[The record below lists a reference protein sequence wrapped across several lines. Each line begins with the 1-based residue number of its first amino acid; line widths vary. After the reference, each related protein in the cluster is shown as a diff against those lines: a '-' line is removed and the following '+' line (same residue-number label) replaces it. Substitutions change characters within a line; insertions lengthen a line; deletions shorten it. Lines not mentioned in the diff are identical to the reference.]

1 MTDHEPVRPHLRLD
15 LCFRHVE
22 SIVQEFDPDL
32 RLRKSVDRPT
42 FYVLERKCRRRPAV
56 NAGLG
61 DHSDLHVQARDGY
74 IHISLVHWQWLT
86 RPANIITALQEE
98 GEDLFAKSG
107 NDVADELEYEERWA
121 KESKRRRRKG
131 LLRDIAVDAYDPL
144 SRMGNKDG
152 TERTRINS
160 PGWPAPLEAS
170 DTASTSTHQGGPR
183 VPDLGADEH
192 AGQPLG
198 AS

>member
-1 MTDHEPVRPHLRLD
+1 MTHHEPVRPHLRLEPW
-15 LCFRHVE
+15 CRHVE
-22 SIVQEFDPDL
+22 DILQEFDPDL

-74 IHISLVHWQWLT
+74 IHVSLVHWQWLT
-86 RPANIITALQEE
+86 RPANIITALTEE
-98 GEDLFAKSG
+98 GEDLFAKG
-107 NDVADELEYEERWA
+107 GTQVADELEYEEAWA
-121 KESKRRRRKG
+121 KESKRRRRFG

-152 TERTRINS
+152 TDRTRISNA
-160 PGWPAPLEAS
+160 GTVAHQPAA
-170 DTASTSTHQGGPR
+170 
-183 VPDLGADEH
+183 
-192 AGQPLG
+192 
-198 AS
+198 